1 MDLTDIYIYSSKYKD
16 MVIQISNQLIKLRTY
31 GCNVINL
38 ENLEKNNSL
47 NIHVYVTVSHIYIYR
62 YR

>member
-1 MDLTDIYIYSSKYKD
+1 
-16 MVIQISNQLIKLRTY
+16 MVIQISNQASY

-47 NIHVYVTVSHIYIYR
+47 NIHVYVTVSHIYICIDKNEKMF
-62 YR
+62 